1 MEIHKLLIRQL
12 NRAEFN
18 INELPS
24 DLEKWQEFL
33 SRVNKTY
40 QENDQDR
47 YLLDRSMDISSR
59 EMMLLN
65 EKLEHAQ
72 HLARLC
78 YWQYDG
84 NTDYIFG
91 SNELYNILNL
101 NPLKPVFSYKEFLQF
116 IHQDDR
122 KKLQNL
128 MKKCLVNK
136 INYECEIRLNNQ
148 QGNYG
153 WYRIIAHYQ
162 KQGDLLTGVIIDI
175 NKDKETEAKIKEL
188 NQKLLVTARRAGMSE
203 VATSILHNIG
213 NILNSSNVS
222 LNLLKESLTQPY
234 YDKLFQIVNMIKE
247 NIDKISVY
255 LSQDR
260 KGKLIPEYLIALT
273 DVISNNHQKNME
285 EIESIYRDL
294 LHIKDIVSIQQSISG
309 ESSIPE
315 KIFIPELIE
324 TALQMSSNPSQ
335 DKLIKMSK
343 KNIESI
349 NIIADK
355 SKLLQILVN
364 LIQNAKDAVLYSKN
378 KKNKTIKFIVD
389 DKKSQKI
396 DIEVIDNGIGISP
409 EHLSHIFSFGFTTK
423 VNGHGFG
430 LHSSALSAQDM
441 GGSLKAES
449 KGPGEGARFILTLP
463 IHKQLI
469 NKGIFNE

>member
-12 NRAEFN
+12 NRAELN
-18 INELPS
+18 IDELPS
-24 DLEKWQEFL
+24 NLEKWQEFL
-33 SRVNKTY
+33 SRINKTY

-91 SNELYNILNL
+91 SNELYNIFNL
-101 NPLKPVFSYKEFLQF
+101 NPLKPVFSYKELLQF
-116 IHQDDR
+116 IHTDDR

-128 MKKCLVNK
+128 MTNCLVRK
-136 INYECEIRLNNQ
+136 INYECEIRLKNRED
-148 QGNYG
+148 NYG

-213 NILNSSNVS
+213 NILNSSNIS

-247 NIDKISVY
+247 HIDTLSVY
-255 LSQDR
+255 LSEDS
-260 KGKLIPEYLIALT
+260 KGKLIPNYLIALT
-273 DVISNNHQKNME
+273 EIISNNHQKNLE
-285 EIESIYRDL
+285 EIESIYQDL

-309 ESSIPE
+309 ESGIPE
-315 KIFIPELIE
+315 KIFIPELID

-335 DKLIKMSK
+335 DKLIKLNK
-343 KNIESI
+343 KNIECLSI
-349 NIIADK
+349 MADK
-355 SKLLQILVN
+355 SKLLQILIN
-364 LIQNAKDAVLYSKN
+364 LIQNAKDAVLCNKN
-378 KKNKTIKFIVD
+378 KKDKTIKFIVD

-396 DIEVIDNGIGISP
+396 GIEVIDNGMGISP
-409 EHLSHIFSFGFTTK
+409 ENLGHIFSFGFTTK
-423 VNGHGFG
+423 ENGHGFG

-449 KGPGEGARFILTLP
+449 KGLGKGARFILTLP

-469 NKGIFNE
+469 SKGIFNE